1 MTLFTH
7 FKPPCWAL
15 AALAAPKPR
24 PRARDEEVVAVV
36 VQVILREGTVSSQ
49 TRLAE
54 LVNDELSRGLR
65 VTPERVRVLAVRS
78 GLVGV
83 SIRARTNGP
92 APDDLKACP
101 VCRSKV
107 RKTVSR
113 TLTGG
118 TASTGWRCTRCPWW
132 TGRDLR
138 VPSHYTFHAKVSR
151 GGKGQVTFLTK
162 GRAKDRRL

>member
-1 MTLFTH
+1 V
-7 FKPPCWAL
+7 
-15 AALAAPKPR
+15 AALAKPGVGKAR
-24 PRARDEEVVAVV
+24 SRARDEEVVAVV

-54 LVNDELSRGLR
+54 LVNGELARGRR

-83 SIRARTNGP
+83 SIRARARGP
-92 APDDLKACP
+92 APGDLKACP
-101 VCRSKV
+101 VCRSRV
-107 RKTVSR
+107 RKTVSQ

-151 GGKGQVTFLTK
+151 GEKGQLTFLGR
-162 GRAKDRRL
+162 GRAKDKRL